1 MRLSETRPQTG
12 PQSGYA
18 GLVTA
23 LAALVLVAVTAGVTW
38 WVMPDANSTTTVN
51 VNEIKEISQLSTV
64 EYHITEYYEET
75 LTRKVL
81 GFIPDRKRTKGAVY
95 VNAVVTGSVDFD
107 QAAITIDD
115 SGNRPSVAI
124 MFPEDSFMMKN
135 DIDEGDIVKSDV
147 KDPLLYKAITAEEWT
162 RMQDAALAA
171 VKQTA
176 LDTGIKQATARN
188 AEKMLVLFLNSLGY
202 DCEVTFEF

>member
-1 MRLSETRPQTG
+1 M
-12 PQSGYA
+12 
-18 GLVTA
+18 TA